1 MANEGDARAD
11 WPGFNEEVRIRAHC
25 TAGLDPSV
33 FPGATGTASDPL
45 LNDSNLGRLRV
56 TTTPNGGDSGKN
68 AAGQCNKLWSYGAR
82 SFTIWS
88 VGSSGL
94 TRVFDSGDE
103 FERRTLTLTE
113 ARFNAS
119 HDNNDLDGR
128 SASKGPEPEG
138 VTVAKFGDKVF
149 AFIVLER
156 VGGVMVYDVTT
167 PSASRFVTYFN
178 SRNALAGDRG
188 PEGIAFV
195 PADRSPNGK
204 PLLLVGHEVSGSTAV
219 LQVNLTY

>member
-1 MANEGDARAD
+1 
-11 WPGFNEEVRIRAHC
+11 VRIRAHC

-88 VGSSGL
+88 VGTGGV

-103 FERRTLTLTE
+103 FEQRTLALAE

-167 PSASRFVTYFN
+167 PSASRFVTYLN
-178 SRNALAGDRG
+178 TRSAVTGDRG

-195 PADRSPNGK
+195 PADKSPNGK

-219 LQVNLTY
+219 LQVNLVY